1 MPLLIVYSMSRKIV
15 FFICV
20 LMCGALIALNKEAAE
35 AARAGFALWRDSVM
49 PSLLPFFVC
58 TGIMRRLG
66 LINGMQPAPLM
77 AIAFISGAPGG
88 ARLSAGLYDEGSTA
102 SATYTAASLNA
113 LSPMFVCGAFASDML
128 GYPPAAIPIVAAQLL
143 AMLVFFVLA
152 FSRHPPYKAK
162 LKQKNDA
169 KPAIGAV
176 FASSVAD
183 AATSLLSICG
193 MIVFFSVLMR
203 LMEVSGILSI
213 IAWPIR
219 LVTTL
224 AGGNGQ
230 AAEAMLCA
238 IMEAATGTKRIALS
252 ALSMRSAVTLG
263 AFAFSFGGLCIM
275 AQSMIFMRIDAGKYL
290 LYKLAQGTLAA
301 LIAYFLFP
309 LCCNGAY
316 DVAAVPEYVERLKT
330 NSLSALYI
338 LIASMAA
345 MAAIMLICAA
355 RVRID
360 KLKASRK

>member
-162 LKQKNDA
+162 LKQKMMQN
-169 KPAIGAV
+169 P
-176 FASSVAD
+176 
-183 AATSLLSICG
+183 
-193 MIVFFSVLMR
+193 
-203 LMEVSGILSI
+203 
-213 IAWPIR
+213 P
-219 LVTTL
+219 
-224 AGGNGQ
+224 
-230 AAEAMLCA
+230 
-238 IMEAATGTKRIALS
+238 
-252 ALSMRSAVTLG
+252 
-263 AFAFSFGGLCIM
+263 
-275 AQSMIFMRIDAGKYL
+275 
-290 LYKLAQGTLAA
+290 
-301 LIAYFLFP
+301 
-309 LCCNGAY
+309 
-316 DVAAVPEYVERLKT
+316 
-330 NSLSALYI
+330 
-338 LIASMAA
+338 
-345 MAAIMLICAA
+345 
-355 RVRID
+355 
-360 KLKASRK
+360 